1 MTSPGATSSLAGNCL
16 GSFKLPDDVAFTIAR
31 GAGAHVWDTDGR
43 RFYDYVMGSGPMALG
58 HAHPRVVAAICEQA
72 ARGTHFYHVN
82 ERAQQLAERICK
94 LVPCA
99 ESVKFCSDGSEATFY
114 ALRLARAFT
123 RRSKIVKFDGAF
135 HGHHDYARQT
145 LKVGHGVNDH
155 QSVPDSAGIPSEISD
170 TVVIA
175 PYNDIEGTRR
185 VVAPIAGEIAA
196 IILEPVQRG
205 FMPMPGFLESVRQL
219 ADQTGAL
226 LVFDEVVTGFRLA
239 LGGGQ
244 ELFGVTPD
252 LCALGKIVGGGLP
265 IAAVA
270 GRRDVLELTIPGR
283 PDDGRSVFMSGT
295 LNGNPLGCAA
305 GLATLDVIEEENV
318 PDLLRQKGLALG
330 DGLKEVAR
338 RLSIPFLTIGA
349 PAFQQ
354 AVFGEGPIENAEAHA
369 ATNLAAARRFGV
381 ELVRRGILV
390 VPGSK
395 LYMSIAHN
403 DSTQG
408 AFLEAADGAMRAVR
422 DQGLLN

>member
-1 MTSPGATSSLAGNCL
+1 MKHPTGAIALAGNCL
-16 GSFKLPDDVAFTIAR
+16 GMFKLPEEVAFTIAR
-31 GAGAHVWDTDGR
+31 GAGARIWDTEGR
-43 RFYDYVMGSGPMALG
+43 EFYDYVMGSGPMALG

-72 ARGTHFYHVN
+72 ARGTHYYHVN
-82 ERAQQLAERICK
+82 ERAQQLAERVCR

-123 RRSKIVKFDGAF
+123 RRSKIVKFNGAY
-135 HGHHDYARQT
+135 HGHHDYAKQV
-145 LKVGHGVNDH
+145 LKTGHGVNDH
-155 QSVPDSAGIPSEISD
+155 QSIPESAGIPPEISA

-185 VVAPIAGEIAA
+185 LLAPIATEIAA
-196 IILEPVQRG
+196 IIVEPVQRG
-205 FMPMPGFLESVRQL
+205 FMPAPGFLDGLRVL
-219 ADQTGAL
+219 ADGIGAL

-244 ELFGVTPD
+244 EMFGVTPD
-252 LCALGKIVGGGLP
+252 LCALGKILGGGLAL
-265 IAAVA
+265 AAVA

-283 PDDGRSVFMSGT
+283 PDDGRSVSMTGT

-305 GLATLDVIEEENV
+305 GLATLDVIEEEGV
-318 PDLLRQKGLALG
+318 PAILRDKGLKLG
-330 DGLKEVAR
+330 AGLADAANK
-338 RLSIPFLTIGA
+338 LSIPFLTIGA

-354 AVFGEGPIENAEAHA
+354 VVFGEGPVDNAEAHSR
-369 ATNLAAARRFGV
+369 TNLTAARRFGI
-381 ELVRRGILV
+381 ELVRRGVLV

-395 LYMSIAHN
+395 LYMSIAHD
-403 DSTQG
+403 DSTHG
-408 AFLEAADGAMRAVR
+408 AFLDAATNAMRAIR